1 MQKVYPRLRI
11 ALAPPATAVETFP
24 VSTGAKGGCLGPVS
38 VLYLALT
45 LLLTLPVALTL
56 GSRLCGDVGDNYAF
70 LWWLEWF
77 SRAVTDLHVSPL
89 YSDRIHHPLGAS
101 FLLNPT
107 TLANAIPAVLLRRFL
122 PVVPTYN
129 LLVLASFWVS
139 ALGMYLLALD
149 LTGSRRAAF
158 LGGFL
163 YAFCPFRFAHA
174 LGHLTTLSTQW
185 LPFFVLHLVRALRAP
200 ARKNVLA
207 AALFLALNALSCWY
221 FLVDCWLLAGFAAAY
236 FSLPWGR
243 KESGRVIRTILAV
256 LLIGTAA
263 VGPPIVALAVE
274 KVREGYGAGHAPGQ
288 YPADALAFF
297 VPPFCSS
304 WGMLFYPIWSRF
316 RANPL
321 EGATFVGYSVLFLL
335 LWAGRR
341 IPRPAARFWGLALA
355 FFLVCS
361 LGPFLNVAGRVLPI
375 PLPYLALDRLLPFFS
390 LGGVPARLHIVSTL
404 CLAVLC
410 AYAARESFEKDR
422 TPSRKVQG
430 LPKLAWAG
438 FGFLLVFDHL
448 HLPLFTAEHRIAPFY
463 GRLAEDRADYALV
476 DLTPRGK
483 ALFCTTIH
491 GKRLVGGY
499 VARPS
504 PRYDRLIEDSGTL
517 RAIFSGRLT
526 GGPEGSG
533 PRPEEACRE
542 LSSLDVRYLLY
553 PGGPSLEPIE
563 ALLYEVLGEAGEGG
577 GRRGPFLEAPA
588 QEGLEAD
595 PRRMWAQAVSEI
607 LRSTGPF
614 DTVRLAMRLRWTLAA
629 FPELLP
635 TDEPLGAIRNSERIV
650 RDAWGFP
657 LVYEDRD
664 LRVYG
669 VPRSCP
675 GSFGPD

>member
-11 ALAPPATAVETFP
+11 AFAPPATALETFP
-24 VSTGAKGGCLGPVS
+24 VCTGAKGGCLGPVS
-38 VLYLALT
+38 VLYLAVT
-45 LLLTLPVALTL
+45 LLLTLPVALTM

-77 SRAVTDLHVSPL
+77 SRAVADLHVSPL
-89 YSDRIHHPLGAS
+89 HSDRIHHPLGAS

-107 TLANAIPAVLLRRFL
+107 TLANAIPAAFLRRFL

-139 ALGMYLLALD
+139 AVGMYLLALD
-149 LTGSRRAAF
+149 LTSSRRAAF

-163 YAFCPFRFAHA
+163 FAFCPFRFAHA

-185 LPFFVLHLVRALRAP
+185 LPFFVLYLVRALRTP
-200 ARKNVLA
+200 ARKNILA
-207 AALFLALNALSCWY
+207 ASLFLALNALSCWY
-221 FLVDCWLLAGFAAAY
+221 LLVDCCLFAGFAAVY
-236 FSLPWGR
+236 FSLPWDR
-243 KESGRVIRTILAV
+243 KESGRVLRTILAV
-256 LLIGTAA
+256 LLVGTAA
-263 VGPPIVALAVE
+263 VAPPIVALAVE
-274 KVREGYGAGHAPGQ
+274 KVREGYGAGHAPNR

-316 RANPL
+316 RAGPL
-321 EGATFVGYSVLFLL
+321 EGATFIGYSVLLL
-335 LWAGRR
+335 LLRAGRK
-341 IPRPAARFWGLALA
+341 IPRPAARFWGLAFA

-390 LGGVPARLHIVSTL
+390 LGGVPARIHIVSTL

-410 AYAARESFEKDR
+410 AYAAKESLGKDR
-422 TPSRKVQG
+422 ALSGKVRGLSR
-430 LPKLAWAG
+430 LTWAG
-438 FGFLLVFDHL
+438 FGFLLLFDHI

-463 GRLAEDRADYALV
+463 FRLAEDREDYALV

-504 PRYDRLIEDSGTL
+504 PRYDRWIENSGTL
-517 RAIFSGRLT
+517 RAIFSGKLN
-526 GGPEGSG
+526 GLEGTD
-533 PRPEEACRE
+533 PQPDEACRE

-553 PGGPSLEPIE
+553 PNGPSLEPIE
-563 ALLYEVLGEAGEGG
+563 ALLYEVLGESGGVG
-577 GRRGPFLEAPA
+577 GRRGPLSEAPA
-588 QEGLEAD
+588 PEDPEAD
-595 PRRMWAQAVSEI
+595 PRIGWVQTVSEI
-607 LRSTGPF
+607 LRTAGPF

-635 TDEPLGAIRNSERIV
+635 TDEPLKAIRNSERIV
-650 RDAWGFP
+650 RDVWGFP

-669 VPRSCP
+669 VPRVVP
-675 GSFGPD
+675 